1 MALNDDDDCDESNNS
16 FEYAYDNYGYGSNY
30 DDVNINDFS
39 DESGNDKY
47 QESKNVKAKKCNEK
61 KWLARG
67 QPPKE
72 QKKAGQS
79 KYCKLYRHKCA

>member
-1 MALNDDDDCDESNNS
+1 MALNDDDDYDESNNS
-16 FEYAYDNYGYGSNY
+16 FEYAYDNYGYGSNC

-39 DESGNDKY
+39 DDSGNDKY

-72 QKKAGQS
+72 QKKNWTKQI
-79 KYCKLYRHKCA
+79 L